1 MAWTSPKTW
10 TADELL
16 TASDLNQYISD
27 NLSALYALTQGGGR
41 KNLVHN
47 GAFQVA
53 QRSSSVA
60 SISAASSAYYTAD
73 RWACDVATLGTW
85 TQSVENDAP
94 TGSGWRKSLKMLCSS
109 ADASPATT
117 DTVKVYTAI
126 EGQNLQ
132 SVLKGTTSAQQLT
145 LSFWVKSNKTG
156 TYVAELYDNDNNR
169 HVAATYTIVASA
181 TWEEQSI
188 TFPAD
193 LTGALDNDNAGSLY
207 LYFHLAE
214 GPSQTSGTLAATWA
228 SYTAANRAVGQTN
241 LGASNSNY
249 WQVTGVQLEVGSA
262 VTGYEHKNY
271 DQELAACQRYYYQ
284 HISGNNQV
292 VGNGFYHDNA
302 DPSTGLY
309 YTVTFPVT
317 MRAAPVLVAV
327 DGTNYWQASVGALGD
342 TFNAAGTIS
351 TWNGL
356 NCCQLYA
363 SSGVSAAGSYGRACI
378 VQSYNAAARLGFS
391 ADL

>member
-41 KNLVHN
+41 KNLLHN
-47 GAFQVA
+47 GAMQIA

-60 SISAASSAYYTAD
+60 SISAASGAYYTAD
-73 RWACDVATLGTW
+73 RWACDVTTLGTW

-156 TYVAELYDNDNNR
+156 TYICELYDNDNNR
-169 HVAATYTIVASA
+169 HCSKSYTIVASA

-193 LTGALDNDNAGSLY
+193 LTGAFDNDNAGSLY

-262 VTGYEHKNY
+262 ATGYEFKNY
-271 DQELAACQRYYYQ
+271 DTELRECQRYYWVLV
-284 HISGNNQV
+284 SGTGKAPCAMV
-292 VGNGFYHDNA
+292 AH
-302 DPSTGLY
+302 STNRVWSY
-309 YTVTFPVT
+309 ITAPTT
-317 MRAAPVLVAV
+317 MRATPTLVTV
-327 DGTNYWQASVGALGD
+327 DGTNYYGFNRSSSEDLFDSLSIDAAQSSEQFHALYNTNTGDISVTAGQAGVLETNS
-342 TFNAAGTIS
+342 S
-351 TWNGL
+351 
-356 NCCQLYA
+356 A
-363 SSGVSAAGSYGRACI
+363 SLIA
-378 VQSYNAAARLGFS
+378 FS
-391 ADL
+391 SEI

>member
-41 KNLVHN
+41 KNLLHN
-47 GAFQVA
+47 GAMQIA
-53 QRSSSVA
+53 QRSTSVA
-60 SISAASSAYYTAD
+60 SITTGGYYTAD
-73 RWACDVATLGTW
+73 RWTMGLSALGTW

-94 TGSGWRKSLKMLCSS
+94 TGSGWRKSLRMLCSS
-109 ADASPATT
+109 ADASPAAG
-117 DTVKVYTAI
+117 DVAYLQHAV

-132 SVLKGTTSAQQLT
+132 SVLKGTTSAKQLT

-156 TYVAELYDNDNNR
+156 TYVVELYDNDNTR
-169 HVAATYTIVASA
+169 HVSATYTIVASA
-181 TWEEQSI
+181 TWEEKSI

-193 LTGALDNDNAGSLY
+193 LTGAFDNDNAFSLGVTWFLAAGSN
-207 LYFHLAE
+207 
-214 GPSQTSGTLAATWA
+214 STSGTLATTWA

-262 VTGYEHKNY
+262 ATGYEFKNY
-271 DQELAACQRYYYQ
+271 DTELRECQRYYWVLV
-284 HISGNNQV
+284 SGSGKAPCAMV
-292 VGNGFYHDNA
+292 AH
-302 DPSTGLY
+302 STNRVWSY
-309 YTVTFPVT
+309 ITAPTT
-317 MRAAPVLVAV
+317 MRATPTLVTV
-327 DGTNYWQASVGALGD
+327 DGTNYYGFNRSGSEDLFDSLSIDAAQSSEQFHALYNTNTGDISVTAGQAGVLETNS
-342 TFNAAGTIS
+342 S
-351 TWNGL
+351 
-356 NCCQLYA
+356 A
-363 SSGVSAAGSYGRACI
+363 SLIA
-378 VQSYNAAARLGFS
+378 FT

>member
-41 KNLVHN
+41 KNLLHN

-117 DTVKVYTAI
+117 DTVKVFTAI

-169 HVAATYTIVASA
+169 HVAATYTVSSSA
-181 TWEEQSI
+181 TWEQHTI

-193 LTGALDNDNAGSLY
+193 TTGPFDNDANGSLY
-207 LYFHLAE
+207 VYFHLAN
-214 GPSQTSGTLAATWA
+214 GTNYTSGTLATTWA

-241 LGASNSNY
+241 LAAANSNY

-262 VTGYEHKNY
+262 ATGYEFKDY
-271 DQELAACQRYYYQ
+271 GREMAECQRYYYR
-284 HISGNNQV
+284 HANGVDGDSIG
-292 VGNGFYHDNA
+292 VG
-302 DPSTGLY
+302 TY
-309 YTVTFPVT
+309 YTSTTVYGHVQFPTT
-317 MRAAPVLVAV
+317 MRTVPTIDV
-327 DGTNYWQASVGALGD
+327 TNSTAHFGCDRAGSTD
-342 TFNAAGTIS
+342 TFDTFTMDSTSSPTQARITQNTNVSGTAGDS
-351 TWNGL
+351 GL
-356 NCCQLYA
+356 LITN
-363 SSGVSAAGSYGRACI
+363 SSSAY
-378 VQSYNAAARLGFS
+378 LGFT